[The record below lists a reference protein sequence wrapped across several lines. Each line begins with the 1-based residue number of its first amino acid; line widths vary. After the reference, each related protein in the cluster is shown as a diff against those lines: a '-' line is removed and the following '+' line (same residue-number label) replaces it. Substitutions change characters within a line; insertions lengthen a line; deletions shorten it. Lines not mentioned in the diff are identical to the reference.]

1 VLALESPFERSVFN
15 NLQGNTSTGFGKQ
28 HAEAGN
34 LSMVVL
40 PLIVADA
47 ALGDRDRRRGD

>member
-15 NLQGNTSTGFGKQ
+15 NLQGNTSTGFGQQ